1 MPEPASTMPPLRDV
15 DDFLA
20 WAEGRPERW
29 QLVEGRLVMMA
40 GASDRH
46 DFITVNT
53 ILALGRRLEGRPCRP
68 HGPDRGVRIGRR
80 NYYLPDVSVSWR
92 RADGTFD
99 PDPLVV
105 IEVLSP
111 GSERDDRGVKR
122 RAWQTVP
129 TLRHYLLA
137 SQDEPLVELFTRGEA
152 GWTYTRHEG
161 LDARVPLAA
170 LGLELPLVE
179 LYADVELPV
188 PPGGEDEP
196 GPEPAGG

>member
-1 MPEPASTMPPLRDV
+1 MPEPSSIAPPLRDV
-15 DDFLA
+15 DEFLA

-29 QLVEGRLVMMA
+29 QFVEGRLVVMA

-53 ILALGRRLEGRPCRP
+53 IAFLRDRLRGTPCRP

-80 NYYLPDVSVSWR
+80 NFYLPDVSVSCR
-92 RADGTFD
+92 RPDGTCD
-99 PDPLVV
+99 PNPIVV

-111 GSERDDRGVKR
+111 GTERDDGGVKW

-129 TLRHYLLA
+129 TLRHYLLS
-137 SQDEPLVELFTRGEA
+137 SQDHPVAELFTRGAA

-161 LDARVPLAA
+161 LEARVPLSA
-170 LGLELPLVE
+170 LDLELPLAE
-179 LYADVELPV
+179 LHADVDLPSST
-188 PPGGEDEP
+188 EAEAEP